1 MGLAGALALAGCAY
15 DDGYGYGGVSV
26 GSGYYGGGY
35 YDPYYSSGYYPGG
48 YGWYDGFYYPGNGY
62 YVYDRGG
69 RRHRWNDGQR
79 RYWEGRR
86 AERRDDRW
94 RGTRP
99 DDGRWRGTRPDDGRW
114 RGQGRDGNWRDR
126 DRNRPGTGNWAP
138 PRRDENGNW
147 TRPTAPRGGDRG
159 PGRWRGN
166 DGARPTPSAGSQ
178 PNFRPPQ
185 EGRPQMSQPRP
196 QREWGARPSPG
207 IRADRPMRSGG
218 SRGPAARVR
227 PD

>member
-1 MGLAGALALAGCAY
+1 MTGTARRFLAAMGLAGALVLGGCAY

-35 YDPYYSSGYYPGG
+35 YDPYYSPGYYPGG

-79 RYWEGRR
+79 HYWEGRR
-86 AERRDDRW
+86 
-94 RGTRP
+94 GNRP
-99 DDGRWRGTRPDDGRW
+99 DDGRWRGP
-114 RGQGRDGNWRDR
+114 GRDGKWRDR
-126 DRNRPGTGNWAP
+126 DRNRPPGTGNWTP
-138 PRRDENGNW
+138 PRPPRDGNGNW
-147 TRPTAPRGGDRG
+147 TSPRPPRGADGDRG

-166 DGARPTPSAGSQ
+166 NGAQPTPQ
-178 PNFRPPQ
+178 PGIRPPQ
-185 EGRPQMSQPRP
+185 QGRPQMNQPRP

-207 IRADRPMRSGG
+207 FRADRPVRSGG
-218 SRGPAARVR
+218 GRDPAGRVR
-227 PD
+227 PE

>member
-1 MGLAGALALAGCAY
+1 MTGTTRRFLAALGLAGALALGGCAY

-35 YDPYYSSGYYPGG
+35 YDPYYSPGYYPGG
-48 YGWYDGFYYPGNGY
+48 YGWYDNYYYPGSGY

-69 RRHRWNDGQR
+69 RRHRWTDGQR

-86 AERRDDRW
+86 
-94 RGTRP
+94 GNRP
-99 DDGRWRGTRPDDGRW
+99 DDGRWRGPD
-114 RGQGRDGNWRDR
+114 RDGNWRDR
-126 DRNRPGTGNWAP
+126 DRNRPGTGNWNP
-138 PRRDENGNW
+138 PRRDANGNW
-147 TRPTAPRGGDRG
+147 TRPAPSRGDDRG
-159 PGRWRGN
+159 PGRGSGRWRGD
-166 DGARPTPSAGSQ
+166 DGARPAPSAGAQ

-185 EGRPQMSQPRP
+185 QGRPQMSQPRP

-207 IRADRPMRSGG
+207 MRADRPVRSGG
-218 SRGPAARVR
+218 GREPGARVR